1 MADDVIVVRDL
12 RKTYV
17 RTRRKYLFIKTGEE
31 RIEALRGISFTIG
44 AGEIVALL
52 GPNGSGKSTT
62 TKILTGILHPDGG
75 DAKVLGFIPWER
87 KREYLKQIGVIF
99 GQRSVLLWDIPVE
112 DTFLLYK
119 DMYGVGD
126 EDYEDTLDFLDRHLG
141 IKDLLQVQARKLS
154 LGQRMR
160 CELGLILLHRPRIV
174 FLDEPTIGIDVW
186 TREKIKE
193 MLRKV
198 REEWGTT
205 IVYTTHQMSD
215 IEGLVDRVILLTE
228 GKIRYDGPI
237 RELMRSVPYK
247 FLSVEFTGDVPDLG
261 YEVIERAGKYVKY
274 RVPRKDAKKAVE
286 EVLKHEIVDLSLEE
300 PDLEAVLREIVK
312 G

>member
-1 MADDVIVVRDL
+1 MADDVIVVEGL

-17 RTRRKYLFIKTGEE
+17 RTKREWLLFKVGEE
-31 RIEALRGISFTIG
+31 RIEALKGISFTVS

-75 DAKVLGFIPWER
+75 DAKVLGYTPWER
-87 KREYLKQIGVIF
+87 KKEYLKQIGVIF
-99 GQRSVLLWDIPVE
+99 GQRSALIWDVPVE

-119 DMYGVGD
+119 DMYGV
-126 EDYEDTLDFLDRHLG
+126 EDKEYEETLEFLDRHLK
-141 IKDLLQVQARKLS
+141 IKELLPVQARKLS

-160 CELGLILLHRPRIV
+160 CELGLILLHRPKVV

-198 REEWGTT
+198 REEWETT

-228 GKIRYDGPI
+228 GTIRYDGPI

-247 FLSVEFTGDVPDLG
+247 YLSVEFAEDVPDVG

-274 RVPRKDAKKAVE
+274 RVPRKEAKRAVE
-286 EVLKHEIVDLSLEE
+286 TILKYDVVDLSLEE

-312 G
+312 E